1 MNSLEIENKVRE
13 LIRPLLE
20 MEQVHLVD
28 LEVRGKSGSR
38 VVNIYADTDQGITL
52 AEITRLTREIND
64 LLDMHDV
71 IPGFYRLNVSSP
83 GVDRPLRALWEFRK
97 NLGREL
103 RVSFRENEQEKELTG
118 KLLAAEAE
126 YLLLQVNDEELR
138 IPIASLIKARVQLKW

>member
-1 MNSLEIENKVRE
+1 MGRLEIEEKVRE
-13 LIRPLLE
+13 IIRPLLE
-20 MEQVHLVD
+20 MEQVHLVE
-28 LEVRGKSGSR
+28 LEIHGKSGNQ

-83 GVDRPLRALWEFRK
+83 GVDRPLKALWEFRK

-103 RVSFRENEQEKELTG
+103 RVVFRENEQEKELTG
-118 KLLAAEAE
+118 KLLAAEE
-126 YLLLQVNDEELR
+126 ERILLQVKDEELS
-138 IPIASLIKARVQLKW
+138 IPTASLIKARVQLKW

>member
-13 LIRPLLE
+13 IIRPLLE

-38 VVNIYADTDQGITL
+38 VVNIYADTDLGITL

-83 GVDRPLRALWEFRK
+83 GVDRPLRELWEFRK

-103 RVSFRENEQEKELTG
+103 RVIFRENEQEKELTG
-118 KLLAAEAE
+118 KLLAAEE
-126 YLLLQVNDEELR
+126 EQILLQVNDEELR

>member
-1 MNSLEIENKVRE
+1 MGRLEIEEKVRE
-13 LIRPLLE
+13 IILPLLE
-20 MEQVHLVD
+20 MEQVHLVE
-28 LEVRGKSGSR
+28 LEIHGKSGNQ

-83 GVDRPLRALWEFRK
+83 GVDRPLKALWEFRK

-103 RVSFRENEQEKELTG
+103 RVVFRENEQEKELTG
-118 KLLAAEAE
+118 KLLAAEE
-126 YLLLQVNDEELR
+126 ERILLQVKDEELS
-138 IPIASLIKARVQLKW
+138 IPTASLIKARVQLKW

>member
-1 MNSLEIENKVRE
+1 MNRLEIEEKVRE
-13 LIRPLLE
+13 IIRPLLE
-20 MEQVHLVD
+20 MEQVHLVE
-28 LEVRGKSGSR
+28 LEVHGKSGNQ

-83 GVDRPLRALWEFRK
+83 GVERPLKALWEFRK

-103 RVSFRENEQEKELTG
+103 RVVFRENEQEKELTG
-118 KLLAAEAE
+118 KLLAAEE
-126 YLLLQVNDEELR
+126 EHILLQVKDEELS
-138 IPIASLIKARVQLKW
+138 IPTASLIKARVQLKW